1 MAKLRCT
8 VMEVQ
13 RARQTGMSLVD
24 MTGDVEK
31 DMRSFD
37 LLSQDVGLLAENKY
51 RKNNTRE

>member
-1 MAKLRCT
+1 
-8 VMEVQ
+8 MEVQ